1 MKCGGG
7 HDFSRAARRRADRE
21 ITKLIKR
28 DGDRCSLCHAALTH
42 NCKTFGGVTASG
54 AVAIT
59 GECCASKLAFVLG
72 AGFYLDRNHRY
83 DFLRS
88 RGSGEACPDEAAAAA
103 IDRYREGIAA
113 ADRWTADILKRSGTP
128 RAPRVLMSLFDS
140 PWKDNDKAWFEENPG
155 RSHRLRPLFPGEI
168 DSSLLPGEAPPGH
181 TWEIVVR
188 QRVAP
193 ETIEKHSIEQS
204 LRDATYALDLQLH
217 DLRSEFL
224 HRESKLRQDYLDRV
238 AAITSG
244 E

>member
-1 MKCGGG
+1 MTL
-7 HDFSRAARRRADRE
+7 SRAARRRADRE

-128 RAPRVLMSLFDS
+128 QAPRVLMSLFDS
-140 PWKDNDKAWFEENPG
+140 PWKDNDKAWFEENPD

-168 DSSLLPGEAPPGH
+168 DFELAARRGAARSHVGNCGASASRTGNNRKAQH
-181 TWEIVVR
+181 R
-188 QRVAP
+188 
-193 ETIEKHSIEQS
+193 TITT
-204 LRDATYALDLQLH
+204 RCNVCARPAT
-217 DLRSEFL
+217 S
-224 HRESKLRQDYLDRV
+224 
-238 AAITSG
+238 
-244 E
+244 